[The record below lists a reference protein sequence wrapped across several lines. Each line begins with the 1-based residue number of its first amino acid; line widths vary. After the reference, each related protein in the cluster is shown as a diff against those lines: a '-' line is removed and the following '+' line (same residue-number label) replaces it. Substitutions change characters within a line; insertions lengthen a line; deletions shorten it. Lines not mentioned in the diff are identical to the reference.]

1 MRNRAV
7 FLDRDGTINE
17 DVHRLSRAEQLRL
30 LPNVGEAI
38 KQIRAAQFK
47 VVVVTNQAVIARGT
61 ISHEALAEIHETM
74 REMLQAQGATVD
86 AIYYCPHHPTAG
98 DGPLTISCHCRKPQP
113 GMLFQAAEELNIALE
128 HSFMV
133 GDKLSDIASGQAA
146 GCRTAL
152 VRTGYGAEEEKQL
165 NGGSVRP
172 DTIAPDLLEVAK
184 WILQQA
190 S

>member
-98 DGPLTISCHCRKPQP
+98 NGPLTISCHCRKPQP

-165 NGGSVRP
+165 NGGSIRT
-172 DTIAPDLLEVAK
+172 DTIEPDLLEVAK
-184 WILQQA
+184 WILHQA